1 MKPRDFGYLVRPA
14 AQLVGAYQLDAHT
27 LEGGNHAREA
37 VARLLTEL
45 GYDPEDPVLT
55 DLLLANAHISS
66 KLLDQAVAGQEPS
79 ATEPGV
85 DSTDPPRS
93 NKELLLDIVSTF
105 NEALPEA
112 ESADGDPLLIVA
124 EYTPTRN
131 GWRVDVSTINKGNT
145 IVRAS
150 ECDGP
155 PQAYQKAQLYIDQIR
170 ALLPESQVQIRHQ
183 VEGQEAGFRRW
194 ASAYGW

>member
-1 MKPRDFGYLVRPA
+1 MKPRDFGYQIRPA

-37 VARLLTEL
+37 VARLLAEL

-55 DLLLANAHISS
+55 DLLLASTHISS
-66 KLLDQAVAGQEPS
+66 KLLDGVVAAEGE
-79 ATEPGV
+79 E
-85 DSTDPPRS
+85 RS
-93 NKELLLDIVSTF
+93 NKEILRDIVATF
-105 NEALPEA
+105 NEAKPDQEA
-112 ESADGDPLLIVA
+112 TGEALLIVA

-131 GWRVDVSTINKGNT
+131 GWRVDVSTVHNGNT

-150 ECDGP
+150 ECAGP
-155 PQAYQKAQLYIDQIR
+155 PQAYQKAQSLIDQIQSR
-170 ALLPESQVQIRHQ
+170 LPDEQVQVRHQ

-194 ASAYGW
+194 AAAYGW

>member
-27 LEGGNHAREA
+27 LEGGSHAREA

-55 DLLLANAHISS
+55 DLLLASTHISS
-66 KLLDQAVAGQEPS
+66 KLLDQAVDAEIHDDE
-79 ATEPGV
+79 ALART
-85 DSTDPPRS
+85 
-93 NKELLLDIVSTF
+93 NKEILRDIIATF
-105 NEALPEA
+105 NEAAPEA
-112 ESADGDPLLIVA
+112 PSATGDPLVIVA

-150 ECDGP
+150 ECAGP
-155 PQAYQKAQLYIDQIR
+155 PQAYQKAQVFIDQIR
-170 ALLPESQVQIRHQ
+170 ALLPDETLHVRHQ

-194 ASAYGW
+194 AAAYGW